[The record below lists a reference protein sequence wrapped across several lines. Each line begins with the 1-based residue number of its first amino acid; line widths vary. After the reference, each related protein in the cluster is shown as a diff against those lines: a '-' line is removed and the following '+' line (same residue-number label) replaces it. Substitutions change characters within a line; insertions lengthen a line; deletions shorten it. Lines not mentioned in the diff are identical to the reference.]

1 MSDDMKLRRGVR
13 EALQSMA
20 KEMGFA
26 VKDIRQE
33 VVERPWFGR
42 EVTPDVVQGWDR
54 DTPSPAEREL
64 EGPQDFSND
73 DLYGRNM
80 GDELNWDQ
88 IRDREQERHSDPTQH
103 AKWEAEKAK
112 AEALYGQ
119 DKNSDLER

>member
-13 EALQSMA
+13 EALQGMA

-64 EGPQDFSND
+64 EGPQDFSRD
-73 DLYGRNM
+73 DLYGRDVDDGIDRDRNT
-80 GDELNWDQ
+80 G
-88 IRDREQERHSDPTQH
+88 RDREVER
-103 AKWEAEKAK
+103 
-112 AEALYGQ
+112 
-119 DKNSDLER
+119 

>member
-13 EALQSMA
+13 EALQGMA

-54 DTPSPAEREL
+54 ATPSPAEREL

-73 DLYGRNM
+73 DLYGRDMKDKIERDRNT
-80 GDELNWDQ
+80 D
-88 IRDREQERHSDPTQH
+88 RDREVER
-103 AKWEAEKAK
+103 
-112 AEALYGQ
+112 
-119 DKNSDLER
+119 